1 MSLYLI
7 PSDAELIKEK
17 ITLKEAKL
25 LELGQALGDA
35 MSRSGSFPA
44 SNPEY
49 AAVHLDMKNVQNNLD
64 FLKAVLAKYSVLEE
78 GKANN
83 DIIGSYSVV
92 VLRDKETEEQIC
104 HYVTLAELDKKVDVN
119 CSMVTPE
126 SPVGK
131 ALLGH
136 KLGDKIAITLPA
148 GTRSYTITGHGKE
161 Y

>member
-17 ITLKEAKL
+17 IAGKKARL
-25 LELGQALGDA
+25 LELGQKLGDA

-49 AAVHLDMKNVQNNLD
+49 AAVHLDIKNVQNNLD
-64 FLKAVLAKYSVLEE
+64 FLKTVLAKYSVLEKE
-78 GKANN
+78 KAKN
-83 DIIGSYSVV
+83 DIIGSYSAV
-92 VLRDKETEEQIC
+92 VLRDKETKEQVC
-104 HYVTLAELDKKVDVN
+104 YYVTLAELDKKIDTS
-119 CSMVTPE
+119 CFIATPE
-126 SPVGK
+126 SPVGQ

-136 KLGDKIAITLPA
+136 NLGDEVEIKLPA
-148 GTRSYTITGHGKE
+148 GIKKYEITGHGKE